1 MSDATTSNPPDEP
14 GRQDAELIDLDLV
27 VSAAEDLRD
36 IVRDDDR
43 SRDDKLAAVDAMGH
57 ALVRV
62 KASLS

>member
-1 MSDATTSNPPDEP
+1 MSESTSNPPDEP
-14 GRQDAELIDLDLV
+14 LRQDAELIDLDLV

-62 KASLS
+62 KASLL